1 MKFATCKNLISLL
14 HNATRKSEG
23 VASHFYF
30 RRDLTVYV
38 NATAIFPHGTV
49 LAMEGYM
56 KNTLLLA
63 GVLALAATGCN
74 QSNTATNSGTN
85 TTAQE
90 VQQGASNAWQTTKSA
105 ASNAW
110 DATKSG
116 ATNVWNKTTNA
127 VR

>member
-1 MKFATCKNLISLL
+1 M
-14 HNATRKSEG
+14 
-23 VASHFYF
+23 ASHFYF

-38 NATAIFPHGTV
+38 NAMAIFPHGTV
-49 LAMEGYM
+49 LAMEGCM
-56 KNTLLLA
+56 KNMLWLA
-63 GVLALAATGCN
+63 GVLALAVTGCN

-85 TTAQE
+85 TAAQE
-90 VQQGASNAWQTTKSA
+90 VQQGASNAWQTTKTA